1 MQCIGIALL
10 MRIIVVQCNR
20 IKLAIQWNYIA
31 YKNNCAMHKDC
42 IVYDKNTF
50 AMHRI
55 ALLIIRILVQC
66 FGIALL
72 MMSTVLQ
79 CIRIASLMT
88 SMVCNASGKH
98 CL

>member
-1 MQCIGIALL
+1 
-10 MRIIVVQCNR
+10 
-20 IKLAIQWNYIA
+20 
-31 YKNNCAMHKDC
+31 MHKDC

-50 AMHRI
+50 AMHRM

-79 CIRIASLMT
+79 CIRIASLMI